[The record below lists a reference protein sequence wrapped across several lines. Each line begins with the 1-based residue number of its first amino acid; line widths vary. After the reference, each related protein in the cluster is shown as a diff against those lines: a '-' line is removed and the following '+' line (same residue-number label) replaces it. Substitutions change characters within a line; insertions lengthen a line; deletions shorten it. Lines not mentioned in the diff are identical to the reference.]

1 MNPRDLLL
9 RVHMHDVKSLRSETL
24 GFEIA
29 LEPNER
35 ISKRIRKLG
44 VGCVVSVDHR
54 RAAMVSGAT
63 NRLAHHPEHRHRI
76 MAIDINLWDLGS
88 GIVEPIR
95 EQNSYQRPAPLVRFM
110 QQFLHR

>member
-1 MNPRDLLL
+1 M
-9 RVHMHDVKSLRSETL
+9 RVRMDDVESLRGETL

-44 VGCVVSVDHR
+44 VSSVVGVNDCR
-54 RAAMVSGAT
+54 PAMVSGAT
-63 NRLAHHPEHRHRI
+63 DGLANDTEHRHRI
-76 MAIDINLWDLGS
+76 VTIDINLRDLGS

-95 EQNSYQRPAPLVRFM
+95 EQNSYQRPAPLVRVM